1 MNMRE
6 LEKPPMGNGFSLI
19 ELMIAVAIVGILASI
34 AIPSYMAYVHN
45 ADRTDAT
52 KTMIYDAQAL
62 ERCYS
67 QYFTYNLD
75 ASGNAVPCSI
85 VAGATTSPQGYY
97 TVTVVI
103 VNAAP
108 PATPANFTITAV
120 PIKSPQT
127 SDSAC
132 QKFTVDNSGT
142 QQAWDSGNIT
152 SSQITQ
158 TCWGST

>member
-1 MNMRE
+1 MRE
-6 LEKPPMGNGFSLI
+6 HEATAVKNGFSLI

-52 KTMIYDAQAL
+52 RTMTLDAQGL

-67 QYFTYNLD
+67 QNFTYVGCTN
-75 ASGNAVPCSI
+75 PP
-85 VAGATTSPQGYY
+85 AGTALTPQGYY
-97 TVTVVI
+97 SVTI
-103 VNAAP
+103 AIAGASAYTIT
-108 PATPANFTITAV
+108 ATPAAA
-120 PIKSPQT
+120 PQT

-132 QKFTVDNSGT
+132 ATFTLDNTGL
-142 QQAWDSGNIT
+142 QFAADSGATPN
-152 SSQITQ
+152 TQ